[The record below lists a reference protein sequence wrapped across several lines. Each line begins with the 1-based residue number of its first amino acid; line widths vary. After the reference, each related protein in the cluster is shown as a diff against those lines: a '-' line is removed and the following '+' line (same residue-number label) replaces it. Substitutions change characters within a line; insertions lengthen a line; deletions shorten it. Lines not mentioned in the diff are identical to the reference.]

1 MRSVAAIMMLSPIA
15 VGLVYGANALRTPS
29 AMEALGVGL
38 RADDVRAA
46 LAATSKMASDRAT
59 AILLIARADIAA
71 GHPKKAIALLQPL
84 TTGRTR
90 NATAEAY
97 LDEALAANGDARR
110 QLAHAYR
117 QAELSGDPNAFRRV
131 AKLAA
136 AAGADP
142 VERIALTHLDA
153 GHDATA
159 SEAERLAS
167 LEEREGNVAQ
177 ARNRLDQHFNAHQQ
191 LSTVGLQH
199 LLQLSLATG
208 DAHALSS
215 LHAALAARGAPPSL
229 QTITADLLAMGRPVV
244 AAQMAAQ
251 ASPDERRSLWP
262 LRILALQKAGA
273 IDQAQALLAKA
284 AAQPGTASP
293 ADIVRAAF
301 DLDQPLLLVTAAE
314 KRTIEPLTSTMALDL
329 VRRAALKN
337 RFDLI
342 PRIERL
348 SSVDWRRS
356 DPWLAIRVAEA
367 THDIPGALRS
377 AGFLPAAI
385 VVEAREAIA
394 ARSGDKA
401 LLRSLLLA
409 HATADPAACRAIA
422 ERLLAIGA
430 DDDAVALLEADAL
443 AHGGPHGEA
452 LDRLLY
458 LWGPRPP
465 QPALD
470 WLRSRIG
477 EATSEADQLAWLTL
491 YVRRDRPT
499 RALRMLE
506 ASPLGDRTDML
517 IERLTLAGHLSD
529 TTAANRALARLLD
542 GRQLSPASLT
552 QISAQLSRSAGRS
565 QRLALAQRRLDAG
578 VAVANDRM
586 DLAWDARER
595 GDFPAASAFAQ
606 QQLRTKPRDVD
617 ALRLLADIS
626 RGPDEKVWTQR
637 ALAALPDAPANFR
650 TRAELLGR
658 LGQTTDALVAV
669 EQARRMKPDDKS
681 LVALQARLL
690 IQAGKPGRAQALFEQ

>member
-1 MRSVAAIMMLSPIA
+1 
-15 VGLVYGANALRTPS
+15 
-29 AMEALGVGL
+29 
-38 RADDVRAA
+38 
-46 LAATSKMASDRAT
+46 
-59 AILLIARADIAA
+59 
-71 GHPKKAIALLQPL
+71 
-84 TTGRTR
+84 
-90 NATAEAY
+90 
-97 LDEALAANGDARR
+97 
-110 QLAHAYR
+110 
-117 QAELSGDPNAFRRV
+117 
-131 AKLAA
+131 
-136 AAGADP
+136 
-142 VERIALTHLDA
+142 
-153 GHDATA
+153 
-159 SEAERLAS
+159 
-167 LEEREGNVAQ
+167 
-177 ARNRLDQHFNAHQQ
+177 
-191 LSTVGLQH
+191 
-199 LLQLSLATG
+199 
-208 DAHALSS
+208 
-215 LHAALAARGAPPSL
+215 
-229 QTITADLLAMGRPVV
+229 
-244 AAQMAAQ
+244 
-251 ASPDERRSLWP
+251 
-262 LRILALQKAGA
+262 
-273 IDQAQALLAKA
+273 
-284 AAQPGTASP
+284 
-293 ADIVRAAF
+293 
-301 DLDQPLLLVTAAE
+301 
-314 KRTIEPLTSTMALDL
+314 MALDL

-409 HATADPAACRAIA
+409 HATADPAARRAIA

-430 DDDAVALLEADAL
+430 RDDAVALLEADAV
-443 AHGGPHGEA
+443 ASGAPHGEA

-458 LWGPRPP
+458 LWGPRLP

-470 WLRSRIG
+470 WLRSRIA

-506 ASPLGDRTDML
+506 TSPLGDRTDML
-517 IERLTLAGHLSD
+517 IERLTLAGHLFD
-529 TTAANRALARLLD
+529 AAAANRALLRLLD
-542 GRQLSPASLT
+542 GRQLLPASLA
-552 QISAQLSRSAGRS
+552 QISAQLPRSAGRS
-565 QRLALAQRRLDAG
+565 QRLALARRRLEAG

-626 RGPDEKVWTQR
+626 RGPDEKIWTRR
-637 ALAALPDAPANFR
+637 ALAALPDAPASLR

-658 LGQTTDALVAV
+658 LGQMTDALVAI